1 MFIQQKIISMSA
13 FLNFKI
19 LRRIYHFHN
28 TLSKIRLFVTAFFV
42 LYLLTIL
49 LSVIGN
55 CLKEDALT
63 IEFLEGK
70 DPVWIFVL
78 TVILAPVVE
87 TLIFQYGIIELCLKV
102 RSRYAKEMALI
113 VSALVFGIEH
123 GYNTIYMVIATIMGA
138 ALAFYYLLF
147 KKYTT
152 GFAAAAIMVLHALV
166 NFIGFL
172 LNHLFDVEK

>member
-1 MFIQQKIISMSA
+1 MSV

-19 LRRIYHFHN
+19 LKRIYRFHN
-28 TLSKIRLFVTAFFV
+28 TLSKTRLFVTAFFV

-55 CLKEDALT
+55 CLQEDALT

-87 TLIFQYGIIELCLKV
+87 TLIFQYGIIELSLKV
-102 RSRYAKEMALI
+102 RSRYTKEMALI

-123 GYNTIYMVIATIMGA
+123 GYNTIYIVFATIMGV

-152 GFAAAAIMVLHALV
+152 GFAIVAIMVLHALL
-166 NFIGFL
+166 NFISFL
-172 LNHLFDVEK
+172 LNLLFDVAM